1 LQFRFRRED
10 LANFSEQH
18 VARKGHCHASR
29 FVHVESTPVDGVDLK
44 LHPAAVIV
52 GTVRD
57 ANGNPPWPFSVTMF
71 HNVNGRFMEAAGAL
85 TLDNGSFRAKVPAPG
100 GYYIVASEARG
111 GLLGQLGYVPQ
122 YYPGAYSLDKA
133 QILQVR
139 PGAKMPDINFTLK
152 RSPTFT
158 VTVTIVDP
166 NAKSGECDFLSVQ
179 PDRDP
184 ALKSLANLSQAM
196 EQTLFAVPGTAV
208 RFRTVAAGDY
218 TVDVFRAATTYSPTG
233 RIFSAQSVGTRM
245 ASTTVKVIDADISID
260 LPVAASTTNTTSR

>member
-1 LQFRFRRED
+1 
-10 LANFSEQH
+10 
-18 VARKGHCHASR
+18 
-29 FVHVESTPVDGVDLK
+29 
-44 LHPAAVIV
+44 
-52 GTVRD
+52 
-57 ANGNPPWPFSVTMF
+57 
-71 HNVNGRFMEAAGAL
+71 
-85 TLDNGSFRAKVPAPG
+85 
-100 GYYIVASEARG
+100 
-111 GLLGQLGYVPQ
+111 
-122 YYPGAYSLDKA
+122 
-133 QILQVR
+133 
-139 PGAKMPDINFTLK
+139 MPDINFTLK